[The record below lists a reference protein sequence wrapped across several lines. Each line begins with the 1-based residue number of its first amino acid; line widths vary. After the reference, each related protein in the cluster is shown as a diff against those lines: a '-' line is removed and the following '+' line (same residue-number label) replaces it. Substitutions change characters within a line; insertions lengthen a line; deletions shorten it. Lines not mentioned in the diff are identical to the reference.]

1 MSDKGVVDRLCEH
14 KAFRG
19 LWRSRCLEDSGIEV
33 GWSVTF
39 ILDGEY
45 TETRYCPTK
54 EAACRRAL
62 FHLGL
67 GPE

>member
-1 MSDKGVVDRLCEH
+1 MGVVDRMCALA
-14 KAFRG
+14 AFRG
-19 LWRSRCLEDSGIEV
+19 LWKSRCFEDDGIAT

-54 EAACRRAL
+54 EAACKRAL
-62 FHLGL
+62 FHLSE

>member
-1 MSDKGVVDRLCEH
+1 MYDLGVVDRMCGLD
-14 KAFRG
+14 AFRG
-19 LWRSRCLEDSGIEV
+19 LWRSRCLEDDGLAV

-45 TETRYCPTK
+45 TETKYCRTK
-54 EAACRRAL
+54 ELACRRAL